1 MALVNVPDVL
11 NKLVTIGYLQRTSGS
26 IDATATRAIT
36 RFQRHAARAYRMPPP
51 DESYGALFT
60 GKPTGIID
68 VATANHVDRWIAR
81 GWRLPVGRFPLV
93 AIPQGGKLRADAAS
107 AWATICGL
115 VALGGGTL
123 EGPYGDTTRPVRPNS
138 KVGASRYSFH
148 YSGRAV
154 DINQKLAGGSHQRYW
169 VAKEVV
175 SGNTYWRIYCKTTN
189 QDGTQGGQYSKGQ
202 VRCYSFTQWQ
212 EYDIPAG
219 YYIDM
224 TSVIESTRTFERIKA
239 QTNWVHSYNKTEWWH
254 FQYALDKQETFS
266 DELELIGFSE
276 SRLRTAGWS
285 SDVQL
290 DHKPG

>member
-1 MALVNVPDVL
+1 MALVNVQDVL
-11 NKLVTIGYLQRTSGS
+11 NKLVTLGYLQRTSGAL
-26 IDATATRAIT
+26 DATATRAVM
-36 RFQRHAARAYRMPPP
+36 RFQRHAARSYRMPPP

-60 GKPTGIID
+60 GKATGLID
-68 VATANHVDRWIAR
+68 VQTANHVDRWIAR
-81 GWRLPVGRFPLV
+81 GWRVPVGRFPLV
-93 AIPQGGKLRADAAS
+93 SIPQGGMLRADAAS

-115 VALGGGTL
+115 VALAGGTL
-123 EGPYGDTTRPVRPNS
+123 EGKYGDTFRPVRPNN

-154 DINQKLAGGSHQRYW
+154 DINQDLTLPKNQRYW
-169 VAKEVV
+169 IAKEVV
-175 SGNTYWRIYCKTTN
+175 NSNTYWRIYCKTTN
-189 QDGTQGGQYSKGQ
+189 QDGTQGGHYTKGQ
-202 VRCYSFTQWQ
+202 VRCYSFPTWS

-224 TSVIESTRTFERIKA
+224 TNIIESTRTFERIKA
-239 QTNWVHSYNKTEWWH
+239 QTNWAGSYNKTEWWY
-254 FQYALDKQETFS
+254 FQYAVDKQETFS

-276 SRLRTAGWS
+276 SRLRTCGWS